1 VCATRKT
8 RRFWGRE
15 GGVWSLAGESRRE
28 TFCMGKGIDL
38 GYGMR
43 FKIVGARVVGG
54 GKGGTRA
61 GIFSFRVLP
70 NY

>member
-1 VCATRKT
+1 MRDEKDVG
-8 RRFWGRE
+8 FGGGR
-15 GGVWSLAGESRRE
+15 GGVVVSGESRRE
-28 TFCMGKGIDL
+28 TFYMGKGIDL

-43 FKIVGARVVGG
+43 FKIVGASVVGG